1 MADKKEGGL
10 MFGKQNYKWMAIGAG
25 VIVLSLLLMAGG
37 KNADPNVF
45 NYNEVYSTRRITI
58 APILLVLGLLIE
70 MYAIML
76 KPKSGAK

>member
-10 MFGKQNYKWMAIGAG
+10 MFGKQNYRWMAIGAG

-37 KNADPNVF
+37 NSTDPTVF
-45 NYNEVYSTRRITI
+45 DYNEVYSSRRITI
-58 APILLVLGLLIE
+58 APVLLVLGLVIE

-76 KPKSGAK
+76 KPKSGTK

>member
-37 KNADPNVF
+37 KSADPNVF

-58 APILLVLGLLIE
+58 APVLLVLGLLIE

-76 KPKSGAK
+76 KPKSGTK